1 MTPELRDRLSPFR
14 GKAIARGIPGEDVER
29 WLGLARPCATLGQ
42 GGDGDVVGRFGG
54 PLSLPGGVA
63 EPVHPFVGSIDLAAL
78 PDGVT
83 DLPLPPDGQLLLF
96 AVPEDDGDC
105 ANMGSVVYVP
115 AGTAVEERDR
125 YGWALAD
132 VEEYQ
137 ELFGRFPQGPMRV
150 TADVSLPYHCAVD
163 LPEAPWSEPLP
174 GHPRA
179 EELVEVWDDVEGEI
193 VHRGPLQLG
202 GYASEEAVYTDPLAG
217 AVSCVRQEAAAG
229 RWDGPVSGDVSDW
242 VLLADWSPGIEGR
255 EGATVHWAIQRAD
268 LVARR
273 FERVFTT
280 VYWNP

>member
-42 GGDGDVVGRFGG
+42 GGDGEVVGRFGG
-54 PLSLPGGVA
+54 PLWLPPGV
-63 EPVHPFVGSIDLAAL
+63 EQPFHPFVAALDFAAL
-78 PDGVT
+78 PIGAT

-96 AVPEDDGDC
+96 AVPEDDGDY
-105 ANMGSVVYVP
+105 GSRGSAVYLP
-115 AGTAVEERDR
+115 AGAEVEERDR
-125 YGWALAD
+125 YAWGLAGI
-132 VEEYQ
+132 EEYRRMV
-137 ELFGRFPQGPMRV
+137 EAFPQGELRATV
-150 TADVSLPYHCAVD
+150 DVSLPYHRAVE
-163 LPEAPWSEPLP
+163 LTGEPWSEPLP

-179 EELVEVWDDVEGEI
+179 GELVEVWDEVRGDVASW
-193 VHRGPLQLG
+193 GPLQLG
-202 GYASEEAVYTDPLAG
+202 GYASEEAVYTDPVAG
-217 AVSCVRQEAAAG
+217 VVLCAREEAKAG
-229 RWDGPVSGDVSDW
+229 RWDGPVSDDVADW

-273 FERVFTT
+273 FERTFTT